1 VCYQEK
7 KLRGPQAPAWR
18 YSLHYW
24 TDYLFVNAAT
34 LLWAGNIVLGRAL
47 REAVGP
53 LTLAGVRAA
62 IASLLFAALLARRG
76 GRGSELRPREK
87 AHVVVMALT
96 GVAGFQVLQYAGLRY
111 TTAVNA
117 GLVNAAGPLITMILA
132 RWMLGQ
138 SLRRQQVVGAVLS
151 LAGVGVIISGG
162 SWAMLAALRFNPGD
176 LLILAAVVLWAL
188 YSISGRVLLTR
199 HSTVRVTAV
208 STILG
213 AAILAVPAAWE
224 WSLAPPQWSLSVVA
238 GLLYIGAG
246 PSFLAFMAW
255 NEGVKR
261 LGPNGAMAFYNT
273 LPLYA
278 AVVALPALGEIPR
291 MSQCVG
297 GVLVVGGCLL
307 AARVPGLA
315 ATAHSK

>member
-1 VCYQEK
+1 MH
-7 KLRGPQAPAWR
+7 
-18 YSLHYW
+18 SW

-34 LLWAGNIVLGRAL
+34 LLWAGNIVLGRGL
-47 REAVGP
+47 RQSVGP
-53 LTLAGVRAA
+53 FTLAGVRAA
-62 IASLLFAALLARRG
+62 IASLLFAVLLARRG
-76 GRGSELRPREK
+76 GRRSDLAPREK
-87 AHVVVMALT
+87 ILMVAMGLT

-117 GLVNAAGPLITMILA
+117 GLVNAGGPLITMILA
-132 RWMLGQ
+132 RWILGQ
-138 SLRRQQVVGAVLS
+138 SLHRQQVVGAVLS

-188 YSISGRVLLTR
+188 YSITGRVLLTR
-199 HSTVRVTAV
+199 HSTVRVTAL

-213 AAILAVPAAWE
+213 AAMLAVPTAWE
-224 WSLAPPQWSLSVVA
+224 WSLTPPQWSLSVVA

-278 AVVALPALGEIPR
+278 AMIALPALGEIPG
-291 MSQCVG
+291 MIQWVG
-297 GVLVVGGCLL
+297 GVLLVGGCLL
-307 AARVPGLA
+307 AAWVPGLA
-315 ATAHSK
+315 AASHSK

>member
-1 VCYQEK
+1 
-7 KLRGPQAPAWR
+7 
-18 YSLHYW
+18 LHSW

-34 LLWAGNIVLGRAL
+34 LFWAGNIVLGRGL
-47 REAVGP
+47 HNAVGP
-53 LTLAGVRAA
+53 FTLAGVRAA
-62 IASLLFAALLARRG
+62 IASVLFALLLARRG
-76 GRGSELRPREK
+76 GRRSDLTPREK
-87 AHVVVMALT
+87 ALVAAMGLT

-117 GLVNAAGPLITMILA
+117 GLVNAGGPLITMILA
-132 RWMLGQ
+132 RWILRQ

-151 LAGVGVIISGG
+151 LGGVGAIISGG
-162 SWAMLAALRFNPGD
+162 SWARLAALRFNPGD
-176 LLILAAVVLWAL
+176 LLVLAAVVLWAL
-188 YSISGRVLLTR
+188 YSITGRVLLTR
-199 HSTVRVTAV
+199 HSTVRVTAL
-208 STILG
+208 STIVG
-213 AAILAVPAAWE
+213 AAMLAVPTAWE
-224 WSLAPPQWSLSVVA
+224 WSLTPPQWSPGVVA

-278 AVVALPALGEIPR
+278 AMVALPALGEIPG
-291 MSQCVG
+291 MIQWVG

-307 AARVPGLA
+307 AAWVPGLA
-315 ATAHSK
+315 AASHSK

>member
-1 VCYQEK
+1 MH
-7 KLRGPQAPAWR
+7 
-18 YSLHYW
+18 SW

-34 LLWAGNIVLGRAL
+34 LLWAGNMVLGRAL
-47 REAVGP
+47 HQAVGP
-53 LTLAGVRAA
+53 FTLSGVRAA
-62 IASLLFAALLARRG
+62 IASLLFAVLLARRG
-76 GRGSELRPREK
+76 GRGPDLTPREK
-87 AHVVVMALT
+87 GLVVVMALT

-132 RWMLGQ
+132 RWILGQ
-138 SLRRQQVVGAVLS
+138 SLRRQQVVGATLS

-162 SWAMLAALRFNPGD
+162 SWAILAALQFNPGD
-176 LLILAAVVLWAL
+176 LLVLAAVVLWAL
-188 YSISGRVLLTR
+188 YSIAGRLLLTR

-224 WSLAPPQWSLSVVA
+224 WSLTPPQWSPGVVA

-255 NEGVKR
+255 NEGVRR

-278 AVVALPALGEIPR
+278 AVVALPALGEIPG
-291 MSQCVG
+291 MIQWMG
-297 GVLVVGGCLL
+297 GALVVGGCLL
-307 AARVPGLA
+307 AAWVPGLA
-315 ATAHSK
+315 TTPHSK

>member
-1 VCYQEK
+1 
-7 KLRGPQAPAWR
+7 LN
-18 YSLHYW
+18 SW

-34 LLWAGNIVLGRAL
+34 LLWAGNVVLGRAL

-53 LTLAGVRAA
+53 FTLAGVRAT
-62 IASLLFAALLARRG
+62 IASLLFAALLARR
-76 GRGSELRPREK
+76 SERELDFRPREK
-87 AHVVVMALT
+87 ALVVVMALT
-96 GVAGFQVLQYAGLRY
+96 GVVGFQVLQYAGLRY

-117 GLVNAAGPLITMILA
+117 GLVNAVGPLITMILA
-132 RWMLGQ
+132 RWSLSQ
-138 SLRRQQVVGAVLS
+138 LLRRQELVGAVLS
-151 LAGVGVIISGG
+151 LAGVGVILSGG
-162 SWAMLAALRFNPGD
+162 SWVMLATLSFNHGD
-176 LLILAAVVLWAL
+176 LLVLAAVVMWAV
-188 YSISGRVLLTR
+188 YSISGRMLLTR

-224 WSLAPPQWSLSVVA
+224 WRLAPPQWSSGVVA

-261 LGPNGAMAFYNT
+261 LGTNGAMAFYNT

-278 AVVALPALGEIPR
+278 AVVALPALGEMPG
-291 MSQCVG
+291 MSQWVG
-297 GVLVVGGCLL
+297 GVLVVVGCLL

-315 ATAHSK
+315 TTPHSN

>member
-1 VCYQEK
+1 
-7 KLRGPQAPAWR
+7 LG
-18 YSLHYW
+18 SW

-34 LLWAGNIVLGRAL
+34 LLWAGNVVLGRAL

-53 LTLAGVRAA
+53 FTLGGVRAA

-76 GRGSELRPREK
+76 EREPDFRPREK
-87 AHVVVMALT
+87 ALVVVMALT
-96 GVAGFQVLQYAGLRY
+96 GVVGFQVLQYAGLRY

-117 GLVNAAGPLITMILA
+117 GLVNAVGPLITMILA
-132 RWMLGQ
+132 RWSLGQ
-138 SLRRQQVVGAVLS
+138 LLRRQELVGAVLS
-151 LAGVGVIISGG
+151 LAGVGVILSGG
-162 SWAMLAALRFNPGD
+162 SWAMLAALRFNHGD
-176 LLILAAVVLWAL
+176 LLVLAAVVLWAV
-188 YSISGRVLLTR
+188 YSISGRMLLTR

-224 WSLAPPQWSLSVVA
+224 WRLAPPQWSLGSVA
-238 GLLYIGAG
+238 GLLYIGVG

-255 NEGVKR
+255 NEGVRR
-261 LGPNGAMAFYNT
+261 LGTNGAMAFYNT

-278 AVVALPALGEIPR
+278 AMIALPALGEMPG
-291 MSQCVG
+291 MSQWVG
-297 GVLVVGGCLL
+297 GALVVVGCLL

-315 ATAHSK
+315 RLPHSK